1 MKIKKVTAII
11 ALAAAAVVSVCSL
24 IACNDGNNSGGGN
37 GGNNNGGG
45 NNGGQNM
52 SVLVY
57 VRDVD
62 FAPLTEN
69 VYYDGKEIGTSAAE
83 PVTVTVAQTDE
94 LVLTSKVAIDGPH
107 ITYVDGFKQ
116 DVGTSLVIIKTDKPV
131 EEFYSLMGKTVYA
144 ADGIVDGKEVWS
156 GETAAPGVE
165 IRIGSNVL
173 PRESGD
179 ERNFGFK
186 MVHKDSVITAYK
198 EGCAFVDM
206 SFQPYNDICFAD
218 MLKDCTDTEEV
229 VEKGKKVNIKALGG
243 VTFRLDNR

>member
-107 ITYVDGFKQ
+107 ITYAGRGDKSCNYQDG
-116 DVGTSLVIIKTDKPV
+116 
-131 EEFYSLMGKTVYA
+131 
-144 ADGIVDGKEVWS
+144 
-156 GETAAPGVE
+156 
-165 IRIGSNVL
+165 
-173 PRESGD
+173 
-179 ERNFGFK
+179 
-186 MVHKDSVITAYK
+186 
-198 EGCAFVDM
+198 
-206 SFQPYNDICFAD
+206 
-218 MLKDCTDTEEV
+218 
-229 VEKGKKVNIKALGG
+229 
-243 VTFRLDNR
+243 